1 MTGLKIIIWEAL
13 LIRKANLDDAENIA
27 QILVHSWQ
35 VNFRN
40 IVPEDY
46 LNQMSVHKITKGIR
60 KSLEVNTLY
69 VYEINDV
76 IVAFVGC
83 GSNRL
88 QEHPEFE
95 AELHTIH
102 VLPDQKGKGIGK
114 DLFEIV
120 KVTLIEQNYT
130 NMLISVFER
139 NPATIFYEK
148 LGGKFIGTR
157 TVEYGGKQSIE
168 RLYGWNLS

>member
-1 MTGLKIIIWEAL
+1 M
-13 LIRKANLDDAENIA
+13 IRKADLDDVEDIA

-40 IVPEDY
+40 IVPDDY
-46 LNQMSVHKITKGIR
+46 LNQMNVQNTSKGI
-60 KSLEVNTLY
+60 KNSLKVNTLF
-69 VYEINDV
+69 VYEIDNV

-95 AELHTIH
+95 AELQAIH
-102 VLPDQKGKGIGK
+102 VVPNQKGKGIGK
-114 DLFEIV
+114 DLFKTV
-120 KVTLIEQNYT
+120 KEFLIEQKCT
-130 NMLISVFER
+130 NMILSVFEE

-148 LGGKFIGTR
+148 LGGTFIGTR
-157 TVEYGGKQSIE
+157 TVEYGGKPSVE
-168 RLYGWNLS
+168 RLYGWGLS

>member
-1 MTGLKIIIWEAL
+1 M
-13 LIRKANLDDAENIA
+13 IRKANLNDAENIA
-27 QILVHSWQ
+27 QILIHSWQ
-35 VNFRN
+35 INFNN

-46 LNQMSVHKITKGIR
+46 LNKMSVYKITKGIK
-60 KSLEVNTLY
+60 KSLGVNTLF
-69 VYEINDV
+69 VYEIDNAM
-76 IVAFVGC
+76 VAFAGC

-88 QEHPEFE
+88 QGHPEFE
-95 AELHTIH
+95 TELHAIH

-120 KVTLIEQNYT
+120 KVTLIEQGYT
-130 NMLISVFER
+130 NMILSVFED

-157 TVEYGGKQSIE
+157 TVEYGGKQSTE

>member
-1 MTGLKIIIWEAL
+1 M
-13 LIRKANLDDAENIA
+13 IRKADLDDAENIA

-40 IVPEDY
+40 IIPEDY
-46 LNQMSVHKITKGIR
+46 LNQMSVHKITKGIK
-60 KSLEVNTLY
+60 KSLELNTLF
-69 VYEINDV
+69 VYEIDDV

-88 QEHPEFE
+88 QEYPEFD
-95 AELHTIH
+95 AELHAIH

-120 KVTLIEQNYT
+120 KVTLIEQSYA
-130 NMLISVFER
+130 NMILSVFED
-139 NPATIFYEK
+139 NPATKFYEK
-148 LGGKFIGTR
+148 LGGIFIETR
-157 TVEYGGKQSIE
+157 TVEYGGKQPVE

>member
-1 MTGLKIIIWEAL
+1 M
-13 LIRKANLDDAENIA
+13 IRKANLDDAENIA

-35 VNFRN
+35 VNFKN
-40 IVPEDY
+40 IVPEEY
-46 LNQMSVHKITKGIR
+46 LNQMSVHKITKGVK
-60 KSLEVNTLY
+60 KSLEVNNLF
-69 VYEINDV
+69 VYENDDM

-88 QEHPEFE
+88 QEHPEYE
-95 AELHTIH
+95 AELHAIH

-120 KVTLIEQNYT
+120 KVTLIEQSYA
-130 NMLISVFER
+130 NMILSVFED
-139 NPATIFYEK
+139 NPATKFYEK
-148 LGGKFIGTR
+148 LGGKFLDTR